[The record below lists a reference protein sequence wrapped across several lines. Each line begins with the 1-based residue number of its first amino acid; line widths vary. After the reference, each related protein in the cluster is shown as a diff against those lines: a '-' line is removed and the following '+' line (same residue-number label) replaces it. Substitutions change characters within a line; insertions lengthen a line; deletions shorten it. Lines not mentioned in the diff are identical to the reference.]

1 MGVLLL
7 LFWCRF
13 FFNVTASLLLYL
25 CLVFH
30 LVYIGGV
37 VEPVEGFF
45 NTQILTV
52 TVSVEIKF

>member
-1 MGVLLL
+1 MGVLL

-30 LVYIGGV
+30 LVYIGGF

-52 TVSVEIKF
+52 TVSIEIKF